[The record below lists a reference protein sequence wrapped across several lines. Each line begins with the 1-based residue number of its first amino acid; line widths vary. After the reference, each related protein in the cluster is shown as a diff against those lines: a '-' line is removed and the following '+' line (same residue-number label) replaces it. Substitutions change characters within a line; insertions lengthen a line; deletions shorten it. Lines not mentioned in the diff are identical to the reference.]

1 MAITGV
7 GSSFSY
13 IYNTRTGKLSSKD
26 GKEDEFIQYF
36 NGDLSGEDSETLNGF
51 DRGKRAQIKNM
62 VKMWQ
67 HGVLQGGLDPD
78 SEEQEISGKI
88 IDAAT
93 EEYYVNG
100 QKAVTMYSGMMYTSG
115 EFPGLWK
122 HQSYKTHES
131 KGYDPSDNS
140 VHLAVGDIYDL
151 WNGYRL
157 KVEEGSVAVMGY
169 GSGSPEED
177 ERAALA
183 ARGLGALIAF
193 SEGST
198 FSAWIPKE
206 STSMLLDI
214 LRKLGVDTD
223 KEFILNGTR
232 CEVKDGRIQE
242 VNGNRSGAPNAV
254 YEKALK
260 RYEEALSELLAD
272 RSGEKNNK

>member
-26 GKEDEFIQYF
+26 GKEDEFIRYF
-36 NGDLSGEDSETLNGF
+36 NGELSGEDSETLNGF
-51 DRGKRAQIKNM
+51 DRGKREQIK
-62 VKMWQ
+62 KMIGLWR
-67 HGVLQGGLDPD
+67 HGVLQGGLNPD

-100 QKAVTMYSGMMYTSG
+100 QRAVTAYSGMMYTPR

-131 KGYDPSDNS
+131 KGYDPADNS

-151 WNGYRL
+151 WKGYRL
-157 KVEEGSVAVMGY
+157 KVEEGSVEVMGC

-177 ERAALA
+177 GRAALA

-206 STSMLLDI
+206 STPMLLDI

-223 KEFILNGTR
+223 KEFVINGTR
-232 CEVKDGRIQE
+232 CEVKDGQIQE

-260 RYEEALSELLAD
+260 RYEEALSELLE
-272 RSGEKNNK
+272 RSF

>member
-13 IYNTRTGKLSSKD
+13 IYNTKTGKISSKD
-26 GKEDEFIQYF
+26 GKDDEFIRYF
-36 NGDLSGEDSETLNGF
+36 NGDLSGEESDTLNGF
-51 DRGKRAQIKNM
+51 DRGKKAQIENI
-62 VKMWQ
+62 VSLWQ
-67 HGVLQGGLDPD
+67 QGVFQGGMNPD

-100 QKAVTMYSGMMYTSG
+100 RRAATAYSGMMYTQK
-115 EFPGLWK
+115 EFPGLWE
-122 HQSYKTHES
+122 HQFYKTHES
-131 KGYDPSDNS
+131 KGYNPTDNS
-140 VHLAVGDIYDL
+140 IHLAVGDIYDL

-157 KVEEGSVAVMGY
+157 KVGEGSVDAERY
-169 GSGSPEED
+169 GNGSREDD

-193 SEGST
+193 SDGLT

-206 STSMLLDI
+206 STPMLLDI
-214 LRKLGVDTD
+214 LRELGVDTER
-223 KEFILNGTR
+223 EFVINGTR
-232 CEVKDGRIQE
+232 CEVKDGRIRE
-242 VNGNRSGAPNAV
+242 VNANRSGAPNAV

-260 RYEEALSELLAD
+260 RYEEALSERLTD
-272 RSGEKNNK
+272 KKE

>member
-13 IYNTRTGKLSSKD
+13 IYNTKTGKLFSKD
-26 GKEDEFIQYF
+26 GKEDEFIRYF

-62 VKMWQ
+62 IELWRQ
-67 HGVLQGGLDPD
+67 GVFQGGLNPD

-100 QKAVTMYSGMMYTSG
+100 QKAVTMYSGMMYTPR
-115 EFPGLWK
+115 EFPGLWEP
-122 HQSYKTHES
+122 QASKTHES
-131 KGYDPSDNS
+131 KGYDPADNS

-157 KVEEGSVAVMGY
+157 KVEEVSVDVEKDGD
-169 GSGSPEED
+169 GSPEED

-206 STSMLLDI
+206 STPMLFDI

-232 CEVKDGRIQE
+232 CEVKDGRIRE
-242 VNGNRSGAPNAV
+242 VNGNRSGAPNAI
-254 YEKALK
+254 YEKVLK
-260 RYEEALSELLAD
+260 RYEDALLERLTKSL
-272 RSGEKNNK
+272 